1 MCSILF
7 SLVKLKTSKNICK
20 PQTGHFRTW
29 ACLRGDKHTMSAVNG
44 PRPAENGKLQT
55 PFVLLSRALP
65 MHSGTVDAAHKI
77 YPFILETG
85 TLGPRMVKSNLLG
98 MPTAF
103 TLTWTYLTT
112 LFNLNSIQNL
122 IIKYICNS
130 TQPKPPQNTG
140 CSVYFV
146 ILPFGSDAKVNPWIV
161 L

>member
-20 PQTGHFRTW
+20 LQTGHFRTG
-29 ACLRGDKHTMSAVNG
+29 ACLHGDKHTMNAVNG

-55 PFVLLSRALP
+55 PSVLLSRALP
-65 MHSGTVDAAHKI
+65 AHSGTVDAAHKI
-77 YPFILETG
+77 YPFILEAG
-85 TLGPRMVKSNLLG
+85 TLGPRMVKANLLG
-98 MPTAF
+98 LPLLGLISPF
-103 TLTWTYLTT
+103 GSTWI
-112 LFNLNSIQNL
+112 LFKNL

-140 CSVYFV
+140 CSVYSV
-146 ILPFGSDAKVNPWIV
+146 ILPFGSHAKVNPWIV